1 MVTEGLV
8 LPLAPVRSRFAPWI
22 AEAAFVALL
31 LLVFVGFQPFE
42 VRDAATLAADT
53 GAGSL
58 ARQISYILV
67 FAAIVAAAYDRH
79 RLDALSVVPLG
90 FFFVLGWC
98 LLSAA
103 WSNVPGVVI
112 RRAGLEFFVVVSV
125 MLSVKTLGP
134 ERVLHLWRYVLAGV
148 LIVNW
153 ISIPLI
159 PQAVHVPGETDP
171 GLVGDW
177 RGMYFQ
183 KNITGAVTAVSAMI
197 FLHYFMRERRWIDL
211 GLLVAALGFLAMTR
225 SKSSIGFLPVAL
237 LLGSVYRLAW
247 RRGLDRLIVS
257 VGAAL
262 LFVVIAVLAATY
274 SEQISRILGDPS
286 GFTGRTEIW
295 RAEIDYIRD
304 HMWLGAGYGTFAD
317 TGGQSPLHDYVDMK
331 WVATQPHGHNGYL
344 QLLVTIG
351 AVGFAL
357 SMFAFVV
364 QPFVDFWRRDPE
376 NLRLKALLFGIFAF
390 VVLHNFLESDYLESD
405 GATWVSLLMVIA
417 MMRTMRPHVLA
428 RPGCAP

>member
-1 MVTEGLV
+1 MVTEGLAF
-8 LPLAPVRSRFAPWI
+8 PLAPVRSRFAPWV
-22 AEAAFVALL
+22 AEAAFVVLL
-31 LLVFVGFQPFE
+31 ILVFVGFQPFE

-53 GAGSL
+53 GTGSL
-58 ARQISYILV
+58 ARQVSYILV
-67 FAAIVAAAYDRH
+67 FAVIVAAAYDRH
-79 RLDALSVVPLG
+79 RLDALGVVPLG

-103 WSNVPGVVI
+103 WSEVPGVVI
-112 RRAGLEFFVVVSV
+112 RRAGLEFFVVLSA

-134 ERVLHLWRYVLAGV
+134 ERTLRLWRYVLVGV

-153 ISIPLI
+153 VSIPLV
-159 PQAVHVPGETDP
+159 PQAVHLPGETDP
-171 GLVGDW
+171 SLVGDW

-197 FLHYFMRERRWIDL
+197 FLYYFMRERRWIDL
-211 GLLVAALGFLAMTR
+211 ALLVAALGFLAMTR
-225 SKSSIGFLPVAL
+225 SKSSIGFLPIAL
-237 LLGSVYRLAW
+237 LLGGVYRLAW
-247 RRGLDRLIVS
+247 KRDLDRLIVS

-262 LFVVIAVLAATY
+262 LFVVLAVLTATY
-274 SEQISRILGDPS
+274 FEQISRILNDPT

-304 HMWLGAGYGTFAD
+304 HIWLGAGYGTFAD

-376 NLRLKALLFGIFAF
+376 NLQLKALLFGIFVF

-405 GATWVSLLMVIA
+405 GVTWVSLLMVIA
-417 MMRTMRPHVLA
+417 MMRTMRPRVRA
-428 RPGCAP
+428 RPGGAP